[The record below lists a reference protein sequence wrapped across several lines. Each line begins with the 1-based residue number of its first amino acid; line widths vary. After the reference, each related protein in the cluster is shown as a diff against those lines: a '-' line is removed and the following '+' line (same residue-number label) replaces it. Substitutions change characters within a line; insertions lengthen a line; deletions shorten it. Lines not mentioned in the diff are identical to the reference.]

1 MKKIPIVVCT
11 VGSPCLE
18 VMKASIQTYAP
29 DHPLIVH
36 QGKETNFG
44 DAYNAALTKAFKK
57 YDEVIVAN
65 DDVVLNPETIS
76 KLLTDV
82 EKLKTVVNKIG
93 FVATLADNVRYCQ
106 NIRVKFDEDKDEIVY
121 GKWLSEDLIKK
132 VPVIA
137 PIFAWFNKEAFKV
150 AQFPSINWYSD
161 DIICLDLEKAGYSH
175 FISTAYIHH
184 VGSSTVGRDYDKNT
198 EDALVW
204 IKKHRP
210 DFEQEV
216 YNRKY
221 FNTGL

>member
-36 QGKETNFG
+36 KGAETNFG
-44 DAYNAALTKAFKK
+44 DAYNAALTKAFEE

-65 DDVVLNPETIS
+65 DDVVLNPETIP
-76 KLLTDV
+76 KLLADV
-82 EKLKTVVNKIG
+82 EKLKTVVDKIG

-106 NIRVKFDEDKDEIVY
+106 NIRVKFEDKDQIAY
-121 GKWLSEDLIKK
+121 GRWLSEDLIKK

-137 PIFAWFNKEAFKV
+137 PIFAWFNKEAFQA

-161 DIICLDLEKAGYSH
+161 DIICDDLEKLGFGH

-184 VGSSTVGRDYDKNT
+184 VGSSTVGRDYDKNSQ
-198 EDALVW
+198 EALVW
-204 IKKHRP
+204 IKEHRP

-221 FNTGL
+221 YNTSL